1 MNNDLKQILDQ
12 IENIR
17 KSQISLINDSLIN
30 SKSAID
36 SISTLNMYQPNII
49 NTAALMR
56 ESIENSKS
64 AMESLRTL
72 DVYTKVYEL

>member
-30 SKSAID
+30 S
-36 SISTLNMYQPNII
+36 
-49 NTAALMR
+49 
-56 ESIENSKS
+56 
-64 AMESLRTL
+64 
-72 DVYTKVYEL
+72 